1 MSNPLTNLLSL
12 PTGDASNAPPVVLL
26 PYQQE
31 WIAGRSALEVMEKGR
46 RTGVTWAE
54 ASDDVLT
61 AASAASAGGQNV
73 YYIAYNQDM
82 TVEYIQACAM
92 WAQAFNY
99 AATAIEEGFWS
110 EEEADRHIK
119 TYTIRFPASGFR
131 VVALSSRPSNLRGR
145 QGVIVI
151 DEAAFHEQLGELL
164 KAALAMLI
172 WGGRVKVISTHNGA
186 ANPFAELIDRIRA
199 GKQKGVVHRVTF
211 RDAVRQGLYRR
222 VCLRKGT
229 AWTQAAED
237 AWVAD
242 VYAYYGDGAAEE
254 LDCIPTMSGG
264 TYLSLALIEA
274 RMAAPAAPDAPE
286 IVRGRWT
293 TEFGLQL
300 ETLRAI
306 DIAAWCDDQLAPALA
321 NLNPKSRHAL
331 GEDFA
336 RIGDQTSLTIA
347 EEGRDLITRVRLQIE
362 LGNCPFAQQ
371 RQILLYI
378 VDRIPRF
385 SAAAFDA
392 GGNGAELAEFA
403 ADKWGHS
410 RVEQIKLSDAFYLAQ
425 MPRFKSALED
435 ATLDNL
441 PRDDQCR
448 DDLRALQKING
459 VPKLAH
465 TKTQK
470 GDGQKVQRHGD
481 FAISLFLCHYA
492 MTREGA
498 PGACTGFVPM
508 PRRNTANK
516 DDDFPG
522 SSRKML

>member
-1 MSNPLTNLLSL
+1 MNPLTDLLAS
-12 PTGDASNAPPVVLL
+12 PASTSSNAPPAVLL

-31 WIAGRSALEVMEKGR
+31 WIAGQGALEVMEKGR
-46 RTGVTWAE
+46 RTGVTWAQ
-54 ASDDVLT
+54 AADDVLT
-61 AASAASAGGQNV
+61 AASAGGQNV

-82 TVEYIQACAM
+82 TIEYIQACSM

-99 AATAIEEGFWS
+99 AASAIEEGFWS

-151 DEAAFHEQLGELL
+151 DEAAFHDQLAELL

-172 WGGRVKVISTHNGA
+172 WGGRVRVISTHNGA
-186 ANPFAELIDRIRA
+186 GNPFAELIDRIRA

-222 VCLRKGT
+222 VCLRKGID
-229 AWTQAAED
+229 WTQAAED

-254 LDCIPTMSGG
+254 LDCIPSMSGG
-264 TYLSLALIEA
+264 TYLPLSLIDA
-274 RMAAPAAPDAPE
+274 RMARPQALDAPL
-286 IVRGRWT
+286 IIRGRWSA
-293 TEFGLQL
+293 EFSLQP
-300 ETLRAI
+300 EPLRATEI
-306 DIAAWCDDQLAPALA
+306 TRWCEELLSVPLACLSPHH
-321 NLNPKSRHAL
+321 RHAL

-336 RIGDQTSLTIA
+336 RLGDQTSLTLL
-347 EEGRDLITRVRLQIE
+347 EEGKDLVCRVRLQIE

-378 VDRIPRF
+378 VERIPRF
-385 SAAAFDA
+385 TAAAFDA

-403 ADKWGHS
+403 ADQWGHS

-425 MPRFKSALED
+425 MPRFKAALED

-459 VPKLAH
+459 VPKLPH
-465 TKTQK
+465 SKTQK

-508 PRRNTANK
+508 PRRTAQHNNN
-516 DDDFPG
+516 DDFPG